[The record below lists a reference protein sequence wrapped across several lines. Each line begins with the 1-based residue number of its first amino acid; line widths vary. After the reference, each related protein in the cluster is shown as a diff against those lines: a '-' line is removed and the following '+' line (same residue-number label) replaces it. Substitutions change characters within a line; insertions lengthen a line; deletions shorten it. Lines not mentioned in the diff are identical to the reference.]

1 MPKITLYLKQ
11 AQIRSEVSGILTSG
25 MVGVEVELVCDE
37 SWEGLSKT
45 LVCRAGDTVKT
56 VLVQN
61 DRAVVAHETMIAGK
75 WLELGVEGRSYDGSV
90 VIPTIWERCCIV
102 LAGVDSEA
110 GLTVDPTMPIWA
122 QLQSRVEALA
132 IPPVPTEIGAIPAP
146 AVARIGQ
153 LFRVAAVNEQGAV
166 LAVEAVDLPTSIPQC
181 SVSDDGKF
189 LRVVGGIAAW
199 SAVINAEEARF

>member
-25 MVGVEVELVCDE
+25 MVGVEVELVCDG

-90 VIPTIWERCCIV
+90 VIPTIWELCCIV

-146 AVARIGQ
+146 AVARI
-153 LFRVAAVNEQGAV
+153 
-166 LAVEAVDLPTSIPQC
+166 
-181 SVSDDGKF
+181 
-189 LRVVGGIAAW
+189 
-199 SAVINAEEARF
+199 